1 MSHSVRHHL
10 GIEIRS
16 YDETIRRFIPKYEEM
31 LLVAAREVRRVQP
44 RRVLD
49 LGAGTGALSE
59 VLLDACDSCMME
71 LIDIDPEMLLQ
82 ARARLRGFKGRVRF
96 SELSFL
102 GPLPSCEGA
111 AASLALHHVRT
122 IDAKRALYGRI
133 FDALESGG
141 VFVNADAAVSADS
154 AQRELTFRGWVGH
167 MVSQGIEESQAFEH
181 LAKWGEEDTYFPIN
195 DELSALASAGFEAE
209 CVWRHGPMAVMV
221 GRKPD

>member
-16 YDETIRRFIPKYEEM
+16 YDETIRRFIPRYEDM
-31 LLVAAREVRRVQP
+31 LLVAAREVRRLQP

-59 VLLDACDSCMME
+59 VLLNACDTCVLE
-71 LIDIDPEMLLQ
+71 LIDVDPDMLSR
-82 ARARLRGFKGRVRF
+82 ARTRLRGFQGRVRF

-102 GPLPSCEGA
+102 GPLPGCEGA

-133 FDALESGG
+133 FDALEAGG

-154 AQRELTFRGWVGH
+154 VEREVTFRGWVGH

-181 LAKWGEEDTYFPIN
+181 LTKWGEEDTYFPIK

-209 CVWRHGPMAVMV
+209 CVWRHGPMAVLV

>member
-31 LLVAAREVRRVQP
+31 LLVAAREVQKLQP
-44 RRVLD
+44 RWVLD

-59 VLLDACDSCMME
+59 VLLDACDTCMME
-71 LIDIDPEMLLQ
+71 LIDVDPDMLSR
-82 ARARLRGFKGRVRF
+82 ARTRLRGFEGRVRF

-102 GPLPSCEGA
+102 EPLPSCEGA

-122 IDAKRALYGRI
+122 IDAKRALYERI
-133 FDALESGG
+133 FDALEPGG
-141 VFVNADAAVSADS
+141 VFVNADAAVSEDS
-154 AQRELTFRGWVGH
+154 VERELVFRGWVGH
-167 MVSQGIEESQAFEH
+167 MVSEGIEESLAFKH
-181 LAKWGEEDTYFPIN
+181 LAKWGEEDTYFPISE
-195 DELSALASAGFEAE
+195 ELSALASAGFKAK
-209 CVWRHGPMAVMV
+209 CVWSHGPMAVLV